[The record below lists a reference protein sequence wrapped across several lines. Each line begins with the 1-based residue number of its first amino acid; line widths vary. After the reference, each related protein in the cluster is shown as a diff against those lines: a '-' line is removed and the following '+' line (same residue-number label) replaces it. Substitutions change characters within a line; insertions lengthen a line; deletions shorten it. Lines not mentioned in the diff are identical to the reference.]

1 MVSILEKFWESSSSN
16 LTLHLHSLVRVEKFR
31 PREFEDIVGNEEAV
45 TRLSQFARDGNMPN
59 IILHGPPG
67 CGKTTVILCMARKIL
82 GPNMKDAV
90 LELNA
95 SNERGLDVVR
105 NKIKMFAQAKV
116 TLEPGKQK
124 LVILD
129 EADAMTEAA
138 QQALRRIIEIYSK
151 TTRFAFACNIFD
163 KIIEPIQSRCAVVR
177 FSRLN
182 DEQLRR
188 KMLRICK
195 EMDVSYDDKGI
206 DAIIY
211 TAQGDMRQA
220 INNLQSTHDGFEQI
234 TEENVF
240 KVCDEPPPVVIQN
253 IIDKCRMR
261 KLNEAERCLTDLYK
275 LGYCTEDIVSS
286 MFRVV
291 KSNAKLKEYEKLEY
305 LKQIGIVQI
314 RVVQGV
320 NSVLQMK
327 GLISHFVNKSK
338 ELLAKD

>member
-1 MVSILEKFWESSSSN
+1 MTHW
-16 LTLHLHSLVRVEKFR
+16 VEKFR

-45 TRLSQFARDGNMPN
+45 SRLAQFAKDGNMPN

-67 CGKTTVILCMARKIL
+67 CGKTTMISCMARKLL

-124 LVILD
+124 LIILD

-138 QQALRRIIEIYSK
+138 QQALRRTIEIYSK

-163 KIIEPIQSRCAVVR
+163 KIIEPIQSRCAVVK
-177 FSRLN
+177 FNRLN
-182 DEQLRR
+182 EDQLRD
-188 KMLRICK
+188 KMLSICK
-195 EMDVSYDDKGI
+195 MMNVPYDDKGI
-206 DAIIY
+206 NAIIY

-220 INNLQSTHDGFEQI
+220 INNLQSTYDGFGSI

-240 KVCDEPPPVVIQN
+240 KVCDEPPPVVIET
-253 IIDKCRMR
+253 IVESCLKM
-261 KLNEAERCLTDLYK
+261 KLGEAEKSLEHLFK
-275 LGYCTEDIVSS
+275 LGYCTEDIISS

-291 KSNAKLKEYEKLEY
+291 KSYKMSEFKKLEY
-305 LKQIGIVQI
+305 LKQIGIIQI

-320 NSVLQMK
+320 NSMLQLK
-327 GLISHFVNKSK
+327 GLISHFCKISNLAP
-338 ELLAKD
+338 ELAL

>member
-1 MVSILEKFWESSSSN
+1 ML
-16 LTLHLHSLVRVEKFR
+16 VEKFR
-31 PREFEDIVGNEEAV
+31 PREFDEIVGNEEAV
-45 TRLSQFARDGNMPN
+45 ARLAQFAKDGNMPN

-82 GPNMKDAV
+82 GPHLKEAV

-105 NKIKMFAQAKV
+105 NKIKMFAQSKV

-129 EADAMTEAA
+129 EADAMTESA

-177 FSRLN
+177 FHRLS
-182 DEQLRR
+182 DQQIRS
-188 KMLRICK
+188 KMISICK
-195 EMDVSYDDKGI
+195 QMSFKYNDKGV

-220 INNLQSTHDGFEQI
+220 INNLQSTYDGFGEI

-240 KVCDEPPPVVIQN
+240 KVCDEPPPIVIQN
-253 IIDKCRMR
+253 MIECCLKRNLD
-261 KLNEAERCLTDLYK
+261 EALASLANLYS
-275 LGYCTEDIVSS
+275 LGYCTEDIVGSL
-286 MFRVV
+286 FKVV
-291 KSNAKLKEYEKLEY
+291 RSHKMADYTKLEY
-305 LKQIGIVQI
+305 LKQIGVAQI
-314 RVVQGV
+314 RIVQGV
-320 NSVLQMK
+320 NSMLQLK
-327 GLISHFVNKSK
+327 GLISHFVKKSG
-338 ELLAKD
+338 EFCEAY

>member
-1 MVSILEKFWESSSSN
+1 M
-16 LTLHLHSLVRVEKFR
+16 EKFR
-31 PREFEDIVGNEEAV
+31 PKEFEDIVGNEEAV
-45 TRLSQFARDGNMPN
+45 TRLSQFAKEGNMPN

-82 GPNMKDAV
+82 GPHLKEAV

-105 NKIKMFAQAKV
+105 NKIKMFAQSKV

-151 TTRFAFACNIFD
+151 TTRFAFACNLFD

-177 FSRLN
+177 FNRLN
-182 DEQLRR
+182 DEQLRS
-188 KMLRICK
+188 KMLSICK
-195 EMDVSYDDKGI
+195 QMNVKYNDKGI
-206 DAIIY
+206 NAIIY

-220 INNLQSTHDGFEQI
+220 INNLQSTHDGFEEI

-240 KVCDEPPPVVIQN
+240 KVCDEPPPVVIEK
-253 IIDKCRMR
+253 IINSC
-261 KLNEAERCLTDLYK
+261 LNRRLEEAEKNLTNLYS

-291 KSNAKLKEYEKLEY
+291 KTYNMPEFTKLEY
-305 LKQIGIVQI
+305 LKQIGVAQI
-314 RVVQGV
+314 RIVQGV

-327 GLISHFVNKSK
+327 GLISHFVKKST
-338 ELLAKD
+338 EFVDAC